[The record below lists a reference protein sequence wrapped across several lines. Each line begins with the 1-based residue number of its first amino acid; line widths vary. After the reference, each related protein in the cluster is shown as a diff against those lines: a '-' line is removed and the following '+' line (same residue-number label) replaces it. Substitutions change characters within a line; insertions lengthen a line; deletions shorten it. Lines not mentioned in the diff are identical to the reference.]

1 MTVQSIF
8 PNGAPLPLLLGVAA
22 VFAYFCGCF
31 NGAVI
36 VSKYILR
43 NDVRNHGSGNAGL
56 TNFYRVFGQKKIL
69 FVILADVM
77 KTVVSVLLG
86 AAVLDTFCG
95 QPVIGKLLGGL
106 FCIVGHMYPVMFGL
120 KGGKGVLAGGTLAL
134 FMGWK
139 VALIVW
145 GLFILCL
152 LLTRFVSLGSLSA
165 ATAFPFAVGGFYQ
178 NWIYTVLAAIAG
190 GLIVWKHRENIR
202 RLVHGQESKLQFH
215 R

>member
-1 MTVQSIF
+1 MVWNYVIAVAITAVISY
-8 PNGAPLPLLLGVAA
+8 LLG
-22 VFAYFCGCF
+22 CC
-31 NGAVI
+31 NTSIVI
-36 VSKYILR
+36 SKYFLR
-43 NDVRNHGSGNAGL
+43 DDVRNHGSGNAGL

-134 FMGWK
+134 VMGWK

>member
-1 MTVQSIF
+1 MQSIF
-8 PNGAPLPLLLGVAA
+8 PNGVPLPLLLGIAA